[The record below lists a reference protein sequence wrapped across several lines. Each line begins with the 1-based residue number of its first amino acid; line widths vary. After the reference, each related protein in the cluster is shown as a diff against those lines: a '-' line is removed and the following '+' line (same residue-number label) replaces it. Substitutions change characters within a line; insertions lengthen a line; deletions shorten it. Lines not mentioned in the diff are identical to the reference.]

1 MISNHILTTRLIP
14 DINGGVL
21 GRESTASVTAG
32 RLPLA
37 SVESFLVKSG
47 GGTPGAAGGS
57 RNNTKRASSVP
68 GVSPLVMALRSRA
81 ADIRNGHMAR

>member
-1 MISNHILTTRLIP
+1 M
-14 DINGGVL
+14 
-21 GRESTASVTAG
+21 TAG

-47 GGTPGAAGGS
+47 GTSGGGGS
-57 RNNTKRASSVP
+57 RNNMKRASSVP

-81 ADIRNGHMAR
+81 ADIRNGHMARYRVEDS